1 MLSIVEHDYGTPERT
16 DQRLVTLTI
25 DDREVTVPE
34 ATSVVRAAALSEVNI
49 PKLCATDQLEAFGS
63 CRLCLVQI
71 EGMKG
76 LPASCTTPVAQGMKV
91 TTQNKQLADI
101 RRGVMELYISDHPL
115 DCLTCPA
122 NGHCELQDMAGGGG
136 RREVRYGYEG
146 ANHLSAAKDTSN
158 PYFTFDASKCIV
170 CSRCV
175 RACDEQ
181 QGTLALTIQGRGF
194 ESTVSARQNASFMD
208 SECVSCG
215 ACVQACPTATLS
227 ENTLIE
233 KGQAEH
239 SITTTCAYCGVG
251 CSFRAEM
258 KGEEVVRMVP
268 AKSGKANEG
277 HSCVKGRFAYGYATH

>member
-1 MLSIVEHDYGTPERT
+1 MQSIVEEDFGTPARSGT
-16 DQRLVTLTI
+16 KTISLTI
-25 DDREVTVPE
+25 DGQEISVPE
-34 ATSVVRAAALSEVNI
+34 GTSLMRAAALLGSKI

-91 TTQNKQLADI
+91 TTQNKQLAEV

-122 NGHCELQDMAGGGG
+122 NGHCELQDMAGVVGL
-136 RREVRYGYEG
+136 REVRYGYEG
-146 ANHLSAAKDTSN
+146 ENHLIDEKDTSN

-181 QGTLALTIQGRGF
+181 QGTLALTIQARGF
-194 ESTVSARQNASFMD
+194 ESTVAASQNNPFME

-215 ACVQACPTATLS
+215 ACVQACPTATLT
-227 ENTLIE
+227 EN
-233 KGQAEH
+233 
-239 SITTTCAYCGVG
+239 
-251 CSFRAEM
+251 
-258 KGEEVVRMVP
+258 
-268 AKSGKANEG
+268 
-277 HSCVKGRFAYGYATH
+277 